1 MSRAVIAALGFDL
14 TVISRRAI
22 KSPEMQQLQ
31 NQVEREK
38 RLTQRYMQENRK
50 LKRLVDEMNKKNA
63 EQHRKDRK

>member
-1 MSRAVIAALGFDL
+1 MSRAVIVAMGFDL
-14 TVISRRAI
+14 NVISRRAI